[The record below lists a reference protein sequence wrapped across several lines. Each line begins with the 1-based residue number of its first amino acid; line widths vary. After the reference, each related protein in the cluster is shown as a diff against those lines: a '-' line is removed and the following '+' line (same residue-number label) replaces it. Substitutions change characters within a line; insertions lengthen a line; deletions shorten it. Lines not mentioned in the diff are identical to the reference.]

1 MITDEE
7 KNFILNTYLKNLNCE
22 KYTLNS
28 MLNNNLN
35 QDEIE
40 DVNFKILA
48 VDEKIQA
55 IEYEKIHINQGE

>member
-1 MITDEE
+1 MITHEE

-28 MLNNNLN
+28 MLNNNLKE
-35 QDEIE
+35 DEIE
-40 DVNFKILA
+40 DINSKITS

>member
-55 IEYEKIHINQGE
+55 IEYEKININQGE